1 MQNSKKAW
9 IAQRG
14 NKDDGVRVYTAWCW
28 WLDYLSLR
36 RCKWHHRVI
45 QGMRVRTESA
55 RLRKAYTTW
64 SASSSFRRLRAH
76 HCLSVVRGLSSRT
89 VRSRQRYI
97 VSRWKAH
104 AHFVSFEEHLHHW
117 MGSSLSSRRRRAAL
131 RCGWTCWARVLLRAR
146 KRVRAILSA
155 SAKRNGHAKAAAWR
169 IWREIH
175 TDSIHAD
182 IASKLETV
190 VLEQEEQKRAYSA
203 AVVQEDKERER
214 AEEASSRLAHL
225 QRSLSVAA
233 VARETAENKASALE
247 MHVTSLQNML
257 ETTQKVAQDAQAPTL
272 KKYAVN

>member
-45 QGMRVRTESA
+45 QGMRGRTESA

-104 AHFVSFEEHLHHW
+104 AHFVSFEEHPH
-117 MGSSLSSRRRRAAL
+117 
-131 RCGWTCWARVLLRAR
+131 T
-146 KRVRAILSA
+146 KSA
-155 SAKRNGHAKAAAWR
+155 PLEAQETREAHA
-169 IWREIH
+169 H
-175 TDSIHAD
+175 
-182 IASKLETV
+182 ET
-190 VLEQEEQKRAYSA
+190 RTSG
-203 AVVQEDKERER
+203 
-214 AEEASSRLAHL
+214 ASSR
-225 QRSLSVAA
+225 QS
-233 VARETAENKASALE
+233 ARCGRQSFTVIFCDPNPSKI
-247 MHVTSLQNML
+247 MHTRADPERFERRVRLFIMHRF
-257 ETTQKVAQDAQAPTL
+257 V
-272 KKYAVN
+272 Y